1 MGVARRVEGVLVHE
15 DERERALDPRQH
27 LQGGSHEGRGLGL
40 GRLAPAGVLPARRLL
55 GRRLLARGFPSPIRG
70 RGRGVPVRLGHSG
83 GDGGS
88 RDEGGGSRN
97 SLGHTQQCRHEG
109 GVGRRPAFEVL
120 AFLGDGSGQLAQL
133 QGVRKVAVVGEGER
147 SGGGGPEGRL
157 GVTPHVRAGRRV
169 ADVPEG
175 DVPAQSLQGLLGK
188 NVRDQALILVHEDL
202 LAVGGRDAG
211 ALLAA
216 MLEGVE
222 GEVGETRNVL
232 ARGPHSEDAAV
243 IAGTIVSE
251 ELLIGQCH
259 VWLRDGKH
267 DSTLSHFSSLSG
279 TCPRCATHTRSL
291 RGDPSVNCACFPPG
305 HPVTRWP
312 RCHNGVQQP

>member
-1 MGVARRVEGVLVHE
+1 MLPVSQPDMTLSDQELFGDDRPRDHCGVFGVWAPGEDVSRLTYFSLYALQHRGQQSAGIATSNGKQILVYK
-15 DERERALDPRQH
+15 D
-27 LQGGSHEGRGLGL
+27 QGLVSHVFSE
-40 GRLAPAGVLPARRLL
+40 
-55 GRRLLARGFPSPIRG
+55 
-70 RGRGVPVRLGHSG
+70 
-83 GDGGS
+83 
-88 RDEGGGSRN
+88 
-97 SLGHTQQCRHEG
+97 
-109 GVGRRPAFEVL
+109 
-120 AFLGDGSGQLAQL
+120 
-133 QGVRKVAVVGEGER
+133 
-147 SGGGGPEGRL
+147 
-157 GVTPHVRAGRRV
+157 
-169 ADVPEG
+169 
-175 DVPAQSLQGLLGK
+175 QSLQGLLGK